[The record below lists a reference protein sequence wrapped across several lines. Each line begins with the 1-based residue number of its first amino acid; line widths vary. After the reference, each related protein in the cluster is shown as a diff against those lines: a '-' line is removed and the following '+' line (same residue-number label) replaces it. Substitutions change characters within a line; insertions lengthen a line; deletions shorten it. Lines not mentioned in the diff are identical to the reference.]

1 MCTLMEM
8 LTSVPVVDISR
19 VVNDGFLSFHTLG
32 SIALRGFCTPPEVSY
47 DGVYPGF
54 QCHTWL

>member
-1 MCTLMEM
+1 MEM
-8 LTSVPVVDISR
+8 LISVPVVDISR